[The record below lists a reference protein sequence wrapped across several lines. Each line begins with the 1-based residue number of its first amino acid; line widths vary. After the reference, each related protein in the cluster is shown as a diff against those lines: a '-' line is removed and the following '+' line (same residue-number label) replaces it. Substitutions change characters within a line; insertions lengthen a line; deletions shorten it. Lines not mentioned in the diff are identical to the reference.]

1 MKEYDELLVLAAQN
15 ELPSAF
21 ISAVWAYA
29 RSLQGCGQ
37 IPEPAA
43 DPPAKAFS

>member
-15 ELPSAF
+15 DLPSAF

-29 RSLQGCGQ
+29 RSLQAPDQ
-37 IPEPAA
+37 TQEPAA
-43 DPPAKAFS
+43 DPPAKGFP